1 VKAMTDVR
9 TQLPVVVVHASGTPH
24 SDLLACL
31 GAPEIR
37 VVETELID
45 QCVGEVPAGP
55 AAVILFPDDFRFDQ
69 VVGILFALRRERTDV
84 HLTLVTK
91 KPELFSGPI
100 VAGNWRVPPAIID
113 ASAPSSA
120 ILETI
125 RTQLRQFSG

>member
-1 VKAMTDVR
+1 MKAT
-9 TQLPVVVVHASGTPH
+9 TNESSQLPVVVVHASGTPQG
-24 SDLLACL
+24 DLLACL

-69 VVGILFALRRERTDV
+69 VVGVLFALRRERADV

-91 KPELFSGPI
+91 KPELFAGP
-100 VAGNWRVPPAIID
+100 
-113 ASAPSSA
+113 
-120 ILETI
+120 
-125 RTQLRQFSG
+125 